1 MINQHHQLELIVQ
14 GSSVCAVVFYPL
26 ANYYDYTHKLLDRP
40 LLILFIMA
48 VIDNLKNAVAGS
60 TGPAFDKNNITV
72 IFVLGGPGV
81 GQ

>member
-1 MINQHHQLELIVQ
+1 
-14 GSSVCAVVFYPL
+14 
-26 ANYYDYTHKLLDRP
+26 
-40 LLILFIMA
+40 MA

-81 GQ
+81 GQC